1 MGAGICFCLP
11 ALGVERKHSGGDQ
24 AMRGFILFAVLVA
37 WPSSAEAQFLR
48 RIFGGRQQVQT
59 VSCYQQPT
67 YYHPSYQQQYYQ
79 PNYVAVAA
87 IPLATVPVAVDLQAY
102 QYSVNAQAFQSFRDY
117 QASKVAQVA
126 EPVQGATVAAAP
138 VSGEGSVGLT
148 GAVVLKQRCA
158 SCHTSGKNPR
168 FFDAKGDLLAG
179 APMAEMLERI
189 TTDDPAQRMPP
200 KGQLPTREAMAVMN
214 HFISGIVPSG
224 EKLATSEPTKPVN
237 PFE

>member
-1 MGAGICFCLP
+1 
-11 ALGVERKHSGGDQ
+11 
-24 AMRGFILFAVLVA
+24 MRRFILFAVLVA

-59 VSCYQQPT
+59 VQCYQQPV
-67 YYHPSYQQQYYQ
+67 YQQQYYQ
-79 PNYVAVAA
+79 PVNYVPVAA
-87 IPLATVPVAVDLQAY
+87 VPLATVPVAIDLQAY
-102 QYSVNAQAFQSFRDY
+102 AYSVNAQAFQSFRDY
-117 QASKVAQVA
+117 QASKVTQEQA
-126 EPVQGATVAAAP
+126 PPQGATVAAAP

-168 FFDAKGDLLAG
+168 FFDAQGNLLAG

-189 TTDDPAQRMPP
+189 TSDDPAQRMPP
-200 KGQLPTREAMAVMN
+200 KGQLPTREAMAILN
-214 HFISGIVPSG
+214 YAASGIVPSG
-224 EKLATSEPTKPVN
+224 ERVAASEPTKLIS